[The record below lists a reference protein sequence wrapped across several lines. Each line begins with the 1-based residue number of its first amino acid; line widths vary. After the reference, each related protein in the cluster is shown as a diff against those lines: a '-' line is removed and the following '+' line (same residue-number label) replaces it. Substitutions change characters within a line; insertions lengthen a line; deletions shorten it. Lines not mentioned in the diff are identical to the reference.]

1 MAYSALLI
9 ASYAYAAA
17 NPRVV
22 RGLHAQD
29 THGGGGGKSRSCQSF
44 DRVVATSCSR
54 RTLLTMGYTVGDL
67 DGVTTSAMV
76 EIGRVNLQFVAACCG
91 TVPFGTILPP
101 ILISTPVSTD
111 ALVCCLSATVS
122 PQEVGAAVDPAEKLP
137 PTLAEAGATSGMCL
151 RALSALAS
159 VCRRFKRALA
169 QAGVRVHIL
178 ACLLLLCAYRLCAGC
193 SGQLRSCRQVW
204 PRSWQ
209 RVVGAFA
216 QWLRAQACGCFKRC

>member
-1 MAYSALLI
+1 
-9 ASYAYAAA
+9 
-17 NPRVV
+17 
-22 RGLHAQD
+22 
-29 THGGGGGKSRSCQSF
+29 
-44 DRVVATSCSR
+44 
-54 RTLLTMGYTVGDL
+54 MGYTVGDL

-76 EIGRVNLQFVAACCG
+76 EIGRVNLQFAAVRCG

-122 PQEVGAAVDPAEKLP
+122 PQEVATAVDPAEKLP
-137 PTLAEAGATSGMCL
+137 PTVTEAGATSGVCL

-169 QAGVRVHIL
+169 QAGVRTHIL

-193 SGQLRSCRQVW
+193 SGQLRSCRQ
-204 PRSWQ
+204 R
-209 RVVGAFA
+209 
-216 QWLRAQACGCFKRC
+216 WLRRERRALRACVQWVARTAACGCFKRC